1 MLVKKIKEIEQEDQ
15 GLLRKKEL
23 QFQME
28 LKLMACNKAGAKG
41 IKNILKAEETKEM
54 L

>member
-1 MLVKKIKEIEQEDQ
+1 
-15 GLLRKKEL
+15 
-23 QFQME
+23 ME
-28 LKLMACNKAGAKG
+28 LKLMAGNRAGARG